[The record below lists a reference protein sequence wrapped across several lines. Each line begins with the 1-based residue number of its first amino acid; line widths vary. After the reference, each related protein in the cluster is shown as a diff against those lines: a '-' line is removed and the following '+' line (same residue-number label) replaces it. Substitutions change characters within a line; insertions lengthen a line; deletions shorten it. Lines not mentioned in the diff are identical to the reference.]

1 MTDFAIA
8 ADGLT
13 KRYGGEPAVEDLS
26 LSVPPGTV
34 YGFLGPNGA
43 GKTTTMRM
51 LVTLTEPTAGTAEV
65 AGVPITDRSRLTQR
79 IGYLPADPP
88 VFDELTA
95 WEQLRHVARLHGIPD
110 ERADERIEALLDR
123 FDLLADADRPI
134 ASYSTGMTR
143 KVGII
148 AALFHDPDVV
158 LLDEPTSGLDP
169 RAARTVR
176 DTIADLV
183 TQEMTVFLSTHI
195 LPAVDELADTVGVI
209 DDGTLVAEAPPAELK
224 ARANESPDLETAF
237 LEITDERDAKGA
249 ERADGRTP
257 ETGGRE
263 AERSSKNA

>member
-1 MTDFAIA
+1 MTDPAIV

-13 KRYGGEPAVEDLS
+13 KRYGDDLAVDDLS
-26 LSVPPGTV
+26 LSVPRGSV

-51 LVTLTEPTAGTAEV
+51 LVALTEPTAGSGTV
-65 AGVPITDRSRLTQR
+65 AGVSISNRPELTR
-79 IGYLPADPP
+79 KIGYLPADPP

-95 WEQLRHVARLHGIPD
+95 WEHLRHVARLHGMAD
-110 ERADERIEALLDR
+110 DRADERIETLLDR
-123 FDLLADADRPI
+123 FGLLSDADRRI
-134 ASYSTGMTR
+134 ETYSTGMTK

-158 LLDEPTSGLDP
+158 FLDEPTSGLDP

-183 TQEMTVFLSTHI
+183 TREMTVFLSTHI
-195 LPAVDELADTVGVI
+195 LPVVEELADTVGVI

-224 ARANESPDLETAF
+224 QRAEASPDLETAF
-237 LEITDERDAKGA
+237 LEITAERDGSP
-249 ERADGRTP
+249 ADGSSTA
-257 ETGGRE
+257 TSQAATDGGG
-263 AERSSKNA
+263 ADG